1 VGEEEDVRE
10 DEEDKEDTEDHNQ
23 PLQLQ
28 LLNRLHL
35 LLYRKPLPL
44 RHLSSL
50 NRLKASAILPSL
62 PRKPPIGKH

>member
-1 VGEEEDVRE
+1 MHQLGVILYTGSLLESVGKEEDVWE
-10 DEEDKEDTEDHNQ
+10 DVGDRNQ

-35 LLYRKPLPL
+35 C
-44 RHLSSL
+44 LSSL
-50 NRLKASAILPSL
+50 NRLESSAILPSL